1 MRKRD
6 IALKSGFLKRVFM
19 QHAGSAY
26 FFNPR
31 FLFTQKEKKTR
42 KGHFIDL
49 LNKHKFIYARRRIS
63 SEIKGFLTS
72 AGV

>member
-6 IALKSGFLKRVFM
+6 IALKSGFLKMFFL

-31 FLFTQKEKKTR
+31 FLFTQKGKKKPGKVT
-42 KGHFIDL
+42 
-49 LNKHKFIYARRRIS
+49 S
-63 SEIKGFLTS
+63 LTF
-72 AGV
+72 